1 MKKNSL
7 LLYLFVAVFGVIG
20 IYLTFVAGN
29 VQKYDSQT
37 TAYKI
42 DANEHYDSDGTMYY
56 PIYYFKVRGESY
68 KCESKSGSNSVPNE
82 SKNKVYY
89 DSKNPTK
96 CMTQYEK
103 STSKFIGIIFLAFS
117 VILIVLLMRK
127 PSDKVEKKKKKKEID
142 PVKQQQIEENV
153 LKVTSAIEKIALIV
167 KRVILG
173 IIILVLLLFILFE
186 TLIIKQTIKAK
197 DYIETTA
204 TYVMEKE
211 NSEDNVFNEH
221 IYSFEDTHGNKQ
233 EIIVSVSKT
242 DTVKNTIK
250 IKYNKNNPQ
259 EFYEEGMTYGK
270 SGIIW
275 YVVKIVVL
283 IALVVLFFNK
293 KLLSKVSISL
303 NGN

>member
-1 MKKNSL
+1 
-7 LLYLFVAVFGVIG
+7 
-20 IYLTFVAGN
+20 
-29 VQKYDSQT
+29 
-37 TAYKI
+37 
-42 DANEHYDSDGTMYY
+42 
-56 PIYYFKVRGESY
+56 
-68 KCESKSGSNSVPNE
+68 
-82 SKNKVYY
+82 
-89 DSKNPTK
+89 
-96 CMTQYEK
+96 
-103 STSKFIGIIFLAFS
+103 
-117 VILIVLLMRK
+117 MRK
-127 PSDKVEKKKKKKEID
+127 PSDKVEEFNQQKEID

-173 IIILVLLLFILFE
+173 IIIFVLLLFILFE

>member
-1 MKKNSL
+1 MKKNSRL
-7 LLYLFVAVFGVIG
+7 IFLFVAVFGVIG
-20 IYLTFVAGN
+20 IYLTFIAGN
-29 VQKYDSQT
+29 MQKYDSQT

-42 DANEHYDSDGTMYY
+42 DANAQDGSDGVMYY
-56 PIYYFKVRGESY
+56 PIYYFKVRGEEY
-68 KCESKSGSNSVPNE
+68 KCESKSGSSSLPNE

-103 STSKFIGIIFLAFS
+103 STSKFMGIIFLVVS
-117 VILIVLLMRK
+117 VILIVFLVKK
-127 PSDKVEKKKKKKEID
+127 PSGNAEDVNKTIEID
-142 PVKQQQIEENV
+142 PEKQQQIEENV

-173 IIILVLLLFILFE
+173 IIIFILLLFILFE

-211 NSEDNVFNEH
+211 NSEDNVFDKH

-233 EIIVSVSKT
+233 EIIVSVSKN

-250 IKYNKNNPQ
+250 IKYNDNNPQ

-283 IALVVLFFNK
+283 IALVFLFFNK